1 LLQSLPD
8 VPPENRKATAR
19 NFLARPAHGLDA
31 KAQAE
36 IAGEVAAVLDDA
48 RFAEV
53 FGPGSLA
60 EVPLVGVV
68 GGQVVSAQVDR
79 LVVTDSAVT
88 VIDYKTN
95 RPPPTDEDHVA
106 PLYLGQM
113 AAYRAL
119 LRGVYPDRPVR
130 CLLLWTDGPSM
141 MTLSERSLDDHAP

>member
-1 LLQSLPD
+1 VQ
-8 VPPENRKATAR
+8 V
-19 NFLARPAHGLDA
+19 
-31 KAQAE
+31 E
-36 IAGEVAAVLDDA
+36 IAAEVTAVLNDA
-48 RFAEV
+48 RFADV

-79 LVVTDSAVT
+79 LVVTNLAVT

-119 LRGVYPDRPVR
+119 LQGVYPDRHVR